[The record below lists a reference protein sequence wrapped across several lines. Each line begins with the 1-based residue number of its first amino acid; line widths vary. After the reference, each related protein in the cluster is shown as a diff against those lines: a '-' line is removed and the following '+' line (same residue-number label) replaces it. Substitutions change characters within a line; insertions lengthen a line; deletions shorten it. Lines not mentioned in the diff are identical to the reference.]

1 MGITTTQTKMKI
13 WTRIHTHKEKKKT
26 IIKDSK
32 DYWFAAIKIAIE
44 IGVRQIEKENQ
55 LGVIFACRLF
65 FFVSRC
71 TRIGENCLVFFSP
84 LLQNVYLKNENFRER
99 GGQPNASRAICPE
112 LFSFLFFSFSFE
124 RFKAFRLTMLRGQ
137 MAGFPCRV
145 AFRIKHL
152 QKEKN
157 VMDKNVWSER

>member
-26 IIKDSK
+26 IIKESK

-65 FFVSRC
+65 FFFFH
-71 TRIGENCLVFFSP
+71 GAHELVKIVLFFFSSTS
-84 LLQNVYLKNENFRER
+84 K
-99 GGQPNASRAICPE
+99 C
-112 LFSFLFFSFSFE
+112 LFKKWEF
-124 RFKAFRLTMLRGQ
+124 
-137 MAGFPCRV
+137 
-145 AFRIKHL
+145 
-152 QKEKN
+152 
-157 VMDKNVWSER
+157 

>member
-65 FFVSRC
+65 FFFTVHTNWWKLFCFS
-71 TRIGENCLVFFSP
+71 SP

-124 RFKAFRLTMLRGQ
+124 RFKAFRLTMLRG
-137 MAGFPCRV
+137 
-145 AFRIKHL
+145 
-152 QKEKN
+152 
-157 VMDKNVWSER
+157 